1 MKITKELLSEIFNW
15 YIEDL
20 HEARICAK
28 YAEDYLSAFQAG
40 TLDIE
45 GYERNKWHKLDSD
58 DLKTCPHKEGDY
70 FVLLDNGKL
79 AVASMTCWFELNGEF
94 LRDDQVIAWRELPQ
108 KPKF

>member
-1 MKITKELLSEIFNW
+1 MKITKEKLAELVFGEGIASDERMVRDALL
-15 YIEDL
+15 D
-20 HEARICAK
+20 
-28 YAEDYLSAFQAG
+28 G
-40 TLDIE
+40 TLEIE

-94 LRDDQVIAWRELPQ
+94 LRDD
-108 KPKF
+108 